1 MGLEI
6 GKFVDVEVIRII
18 DKGAVVRLEDGHTE
32 LIHLSKISNKFV
44 RDVNDYLAVGDRLKA
59 EVIKGTYKEAELSI
73 KYLAL
78 SPKKEE
84 EEEKYNE
91 KPFENVKPQKS
102 YNQAKK
108 ESFPQMSLDD
118 MIKQSNKHFD
128 DKFRGKRDF
137 TKKNKN
143 YRKNKRPH
151 EDD

>member
-78 SPKKEE
+78 SPNKK

-118 MIKQSNKHFD
+118 MIKQSNKQFD

>member
-32 LIHLSKISNKFV
+32 LIHLSKVSNKFV

-59 EVIKGTYKEAELSI
+59 EVVKGTYKETELSI
-73 KYLAL
+73 KYLDL
-78 SPKKEE
+78 SPKKKEV
-84 EEEKYNE
+84 NQ
-91 KPFENVKPQKS
+91 KPIENSNTKKS
-102 YNQAKK
+102 YNQTKK

-118 MIKQSNKHFD
+118 MIKNSNKQFD
-128 DKFRGKRDF
+128 DKFRGKREF

-143 YRKNKRPH
+143 HRKNKRPH

>member
-32 LIHLSKISNKFV
+32 LIHLSKVSNKFV

-59 EVIKGTYKEAELSI
+59 EVVKGTYKETELSI
-73 KYLAL
+73 KYLDL
-78 SPKKEE
+78 SPKKKEV
-84 EEEKYNE
+84 NQ
-91 KPFENVKPQKS
+91 KPIENSNLKKS
-102 YNQAKK
+102 YNQTEK
-108 ESFPQMSLDD
+108 ESFPKMSLDD
-118 MIKQSNKHFD
+118 MIKNSNKQFD
-128 DKFRGKRDF
+128 DKFRGKREF

-143 YRKNKRPH
+143 HRKNKRPY

>member
-78 SPKKEE
+78 SPNKK

-91 KPFENVKPQKS
+91 KPFENVEPQKS

-118 MIKQSNKHFD
+118 MIKQSNKQFD

>member
-1 MGLEI
+1 MGLEV

-44 RDVNDYLAVGDRLKA
+44 RDVNDYLSVGDKLKA

-73 KYLAL
+73 KYLDL
-78 SPKKEE
+78 SPKKKEE
-84 EEEKYNE
+84 AVNNDPVDIK
-91 KPFENVKPQKS
+91 KPDKS
-102 YNQAKK
+102 YNQVKK

-118 MIKQSNKHFD
+118 MIKQSNKQFD
-128 DKFRGKRDF
+128 DKFRGKRDY
-137 TKKNKN
+137 TKKNRN
-143 YRKNKRPH
+143 YRKNKRPY

>member
-6 GKFVDVEVIRII
+6 GKFVDAEVIRII

-44 RDVNDYLAVGDRLKA
+44 RDVNDYLSVGDRLKA
-59 EVIKGTYKEAELSI
+59 EVVKGTYKEAELSI
-73 KYLAL
+73 KYLDL
-78 SPKKEE
+78 SPKKKEE
-84 EEEKYNE
+84 LVNE
-91 KPFENVKPQKS
+91 KPVENSNPKKS
-102 YNQAKK
+102 YNQVKK

-118 MIKQSNKHFD
+118 MIKQSNKQFD
-128 DKFRGKRDF
+128 DKFRGKREF

>member
-78 SPKKEE
+78 SPKKK

>member
-32 LIHLSKISNKFV
+32 LIHLSKVSNKFV

-59 EVIKGTYKEAELSI
+59 EVVKGTYKESELSI
-73 KYLAL
+73 KYLDL
-78 SPKKEE
+78 SPKKK
-84 EEEKYNE
+84 EEKTNE
-91 KPFENVKPQKS
+91 KLVENAKPQKS

-118 MIKQSNKHFD
+118 MIKQSNKQFD
-128 DKFRGKRDF
+128 DKFRGKREF

>member
-32 LIHLSKISNKFV
+32 LIHLSKVSNKFV

-59 EVIKGTYKEAELSI
+59 EVVKGTYKETELSI
-73 KYLAL
+73 KYLDL
-78 SPKKEE
+78 SPKKKEV
-84 EEEKYNE
+84 NQ
-91 KPFENVKPQKS
+91 KPIENSNLKKS
-102 YNQAKK
+102 YNQTKK

-118 MIKQSNKHFD
+118 MIKNSNKQFD
-128 DKFRGKRDF
+128 DKFRGKREF

-143 YRKNKRPH
+143 HRKNKRPY

>member
-6 GKFVDVEVIRII
+6 GKFVDAEVIRII

-44 RDVNDYLAVGDRLKA
+44 RDVNDYLSVGDRLKA
-59 EVIKGTYKEAELSI
+59 EVVKGTYKEAELSI
-73 KYLAL
+73 KYLDL
-78 SPKKEE
+78 SPKKKEE
-84 EEEKYNE
+84 LVNE
-91 KPFENVKPQKS
+91 KPVENSNPKKS
-102 YNQAKK
+102 YNRVKK

-118 MIKQSNKHFD
+118 MIKQSNKQFD
-128 DKFRGKRDF
+128 DKFRGKREF

>member
-6 GKFVDVEVIRII
+6 DKFVDVEVIRII

-32 LIHLSKISNKFV
+32 LIHLSKVSNKFV

-59 EVIKGTYKEAELSI
+59 EVVKGTYKETELSI
-73 KYLAL
+73 KYLDL
-78 SPKKEE
+78 SPKKKEV
-84 EEEKYNE
+84 NQ
-91 KPFENVKPQKS
+91 KPIENSNLKKS
-102 YNQAKK
+102 YNQTKK

-118 MIKQSNKHFD
+118 MIKNSNKQFD
-128 DKFRGKRDF
+128 DKFRGKREF

-143 YRKNKRPH
+143 HRKNKRPY

>member
-44 RDVNDYLAVGDRLKA
+44 RDVKEYLSVGDRLKA
-59 EVIKGTYKEAELSI
+59 EVVKGTYKESELSI
-73 KYLAL
+73 KYLDL
-78 SPKKEE
+78 SPKKK
-84 EEEKYNE
+84 EEKTNE
-91 KPFENVKPQKS
+91 KQVENAKPQKS
-102 YNQAKK
+102 YDQAKK

-118 MIKQSNKHFD
+118 MIKQSNKQFD
-128 DKFRGKRDF
+128 DKFRGKREF

-143 YRKNKRPH
+143 YRKNKRPY

>member
-44 RDVNDYLAVGDRLKA
+44 RDVNDYLSVGDRLKA
-59 EVIKGTYKEAELSI
+59 EVVKGTYKESEMSI
-73 KYLAL
+73 KYLDL
-78 SPKKEE
+78 SPKKKEE
-84 EEEKYNE
+84 NTNE
-91 KPFENVKPQKS
+91 KPVENAKPKKS

-118 MIKQSNKHFD
+118 MIKQSNKQFD
-128 DKFRGKRDF
+128 DKFRGKREF

-143 YRKNKRPH
+143 YRKNKRPY

>member
-18 DKGAVVRLEDGHTE
+18 DKGAVVSLEDGHTE
-32 LIHLSKISNKFV
+32 LIHLSKVSNKFV

-59 EVIKGTYKEAELSI
+59 EVVKGTYKESELSI
-73 KYLAL
+73 KYLDL
-78 SPKKEE
+78 SPKKK
-84 EEEKYNE
+84 EEKANE
-91 KPFENVKPQKS
+91 KPVENAKPQKS
-102 YNQAKK
+102 YDQTKK

-118 MIKQSNKHFD
+118 MIKQSNKQFD
-128 DKFRGKRDF
+128 DKFRGKREF

-143 YRKNKRPH
+143 YRKNKRPY

>member
-32 LIHLSKISNKFV
+32 LIHLSKISNRFV
-44 RDVNDYLAVGDRLKA
+44 RDVKDYLSLGDRLKA
-59 EVIKGTYKEAELSI
+59 EVVKGTYKESELSI
-73 KYLAL
+73 KYLDL
-78 SPKKEE
+78 SPKKK
-84 EEEKYNE
+84 EEKTNE
-91 KPFENVKPQKS
+91 KPVENAKPQKS

-118 MIKQSNKHFD
+118 MIKQSNKQFD
-128 DKFRGKRDF
+128 DKFRGKREF

-143 YRKNKRPH
+143 YRKKKRPY

>member
-18 DKGAVVRLEDGHTE
+18 DKGAVVRLDDGHTE

-44 RDVNDYLAVGDRLKA
+44 RDVNDYLSVGDRLKA

-73 KYLAL
+73 KYLDL
-78 SPKKEE
+78 SPKKREE
-84 EEEKYNE
+84 VVNE
-91 KPFENVKPQKS
+91 KQVEVKKPDKS
-102 YNQAKK
+102 YNQVKK

-118 MIKQSNKHFD
+118 MIKQSNKQFD
-128 DKFRGKRDF
+128 DKFRGKREF

>member
-32 LIHLSKISNKFV
+32 LIHISKISNKFV
-44 RDVNDYLAVGDRLKA
+44 RDVNDYLSVGDRLKA
-59 EVIKGTYKEAELSI
+59 EVVKGTYKESELSI
-73 KYLAL
+73 KYLDL
-78 SPKKEE
+78 SPKKK
-84 EEEKYNE
+84 EEKTNQ
-91 KPFENVKPQKS
+91 KPVENAKPQKS

-118 MIKQSNKHFD
+118 MIKQSNKQFD
-128 DKFRGKRDF
+128 DKFRGKREF

>member
-44 RDVNDYLAVGDRLKA
+44 RDVNDYLVVGDRLKA

-73 KYLAL
+73 KYLDL
-78 SPKKEE
+78 SPKKKEV
-84 EEEKYNE
+84 NQ
-91 KPFENVKPQKS
+91 KPIENSNLKKS
-102 YNQAKK
+102 YNQTKK

-118 MIKQSNKHFD
+118 MIKNSNKQFD
-128 DKFRGKRDF
+128 DKFRGKREF

-143 YRKNKRPH
+143 HRKNKRPY

>member
-1 MGLEI
+1 MGLEV

-44 RDVNDYLAVGDRLKA
+44 RDVNDYLSVGDRLKA

-73 KYLAL
+73 KYLDL
-78 SPKKEE
+78 SPKKKEE
-84 EEEKYNE
+84 VVNE
-91 KPFENVKPQKS
+91 KPVEVKKPDKS
-102 YNQAKK
+102 YNQVKK

-118 MIKQSNKHFD
+118 MIKQSNKQFD
-128 DKFRGKRDF
+128 DKFRGKRDY
-137 TKKNKN
+137 TKKNRN
-143 YRKNKRPH
+143 YRKNKRPY

>member
-78 SPKKEE
+78 SPNKK

-118 MIKQSNKHFD
+118 MIKQSNKQFD

-143 YRKNKRPH
+143 YRKNKRHH

>member
-6 GKFVDVEVIRII
+6 GKFFEVEVIRII

-73 KYLAL
+73 KYLDL
-78 SPKKEE
+78 SPKKK
-84 EEEKYNE
+84 EEEKANE
-91 KPFENVKPQKS
+91 KPVENAKPQKS
-102 YNQAKK
+102 YNQDKK
-108 ESFPQMSLDD
+108 ESFPHMSLDD
-118 MIKQSNKHFD
+118 MIKQSNKQFD
-128 DKFRGKRDF
+128 DKFRGKRDY
-137 TKKNKN
+137 TKKNRN
-143 YRKNKRPH
+143 YRKNKRPY